1 MVGLKRIILFFICS
15 QLGTVIS
22 DENVPKLTVKIG
34 AVDRGINIS
43 AFDVSQNEIVVD
55 RGNTVQFICE
65 GDDDLEWEYGE
76 GMSKSERYQNS
87 YYKLF

>member
-1 MVGLKRIILFFICS
+1 M
-15 QLGTVIS
+15 
-22 DENVPKLTVKIG
+22 KIG
-34 AVDRGINIS
+34 VIDRGVNIS
-43 AFDVSQNEIVVD
+43 AFDVSENEIVVD
-55 RGNTVQFICE
+55 RGNTDQFICE